1 MQDKNEQRRKWNWIF
16 LYNTIQLEESIRVL
30 ITNNHVLNEN
40 VVLPRNII
48 NFSTNDDNNFDQI
61 LIDESRLIYT
71 NYDYDITIIQLKE
84 EDNIDNISFFD
95 IYEQIFEINLEQYKN
110 KEIYLLYYP
119 KGKK

>member
-1 MQDKNEQRRKWNWIF
+1 M
-16 LYNTIQLEESIRVL
+16 EESIRIL

-40 VVLPRNII
+40 AVLPRNII

>member
-40 VVLPRNII
+40 VLLPRNII